1 MPCAGA
7 NGLLGTR
14 CMSDEPIAK
23 VVVPSEALMAGPG
36 RLTRAVNVYA
46 TQKSAG
52 EGGRMHERI
61 AAAGKT
67 AVYTVPGT
75 QGPQHD

>member
-23 VVVPSEALMAGPG
+23 VVVPSEALMAGQG
-36 RLTRAVNVYA
+36 RLLRAINQRLCSVGPRLNA
-46 TQKSAG
+46 CMS
-52 EGGRMHERI
+52 I
-61 AAAGKT
+61 AAVGKT
-67 AVYTVPGT
+67 AVYTVYNEAR
-75 QGPQHD
+75 QKHD

>member
-23 VVVPSEALMAGPG
+23 VVVPSEALMAGQG
-36 RLTRAVNVYA
+36 RLTSRCQRLCDSKISRAHGHA
-46 TQKSAG
+46 
-52 EGGRMHERI
+52 
-61 AAAGKT
+61 
-67 AVYTVPGT
+67 
-75 QGPQHD
+75 